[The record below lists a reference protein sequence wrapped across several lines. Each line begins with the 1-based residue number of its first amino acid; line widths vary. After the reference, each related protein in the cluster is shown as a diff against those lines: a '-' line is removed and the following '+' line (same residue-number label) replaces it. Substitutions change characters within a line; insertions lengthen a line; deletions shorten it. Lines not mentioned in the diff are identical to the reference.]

1 MKEAFLISLKLA
13 TFTTF
18 LLIFISLL
26 ICPLL
31 AFKEFKGKSFIVGLI
46 TIPLVIPPTVLGFY
60 LILFFSPESLVGKI
74 IKELIGKSPLFTFEG
89 ILIASVIYS
98 LPLAILP
105 TLSAMEKVRKEF
117 IETAH
122 IFGYSPFETYFKVII
137 PLSLNGIIS
146 SAIMVFAHTLGEFG
160 VILMVGGNI
169 PGETQTLSI
178 FIYDSVQALDY
189 KSAHKAS
196 FILILAALVIIGVL
210 FLFTKRS
217 RKYL

>member
-18 LLIFISLL
+18 LLTFISLL

-31 AFKEFKGKSFIVGLI
+31 VFKEFKGRSFIVGLI

-60 LILFFSPESLVGKI
+60 LLLLFSPESSVGNL
-74 IKELIGKSPLFTFEG
+74 IKEFLGKSPLFTFEG

-105 TLSAMEKVRKEF
+105 TLSAMEKVKKEF
-117 IETAH
+117 IETAY
-122 IFGYSPFETYFKVII
+122 IFGYSRLETYLKVIV

-169 PGETQTLSI
+169 PGETQTLSV

-196 FILILAALVIIGVL
+196 LILILVALVIANLL
-210 FLFTKRS
+210 FLSNKRS
-217 RKYL
+217 RKYS